1 MTFDEA
7 MDFIREHGI
16 VLSAARGPV
25 PRMVDVIA
33 GDVVHGSWWAH
44 PKSHQIFAIFQKL
57 ADSPDIL
64 VCRLI
69 RGNITF
75 VHRHVWPALVR
86 LSDRIEPGRMAQ
98 VHQEHTAKGHHAA
111 HELPYPAWVPAEI
124 FDEAERLSESQAL
137 AILKSRGLDWDT

>member
-33 GDVVHGSWWAH
+33 GEVVRGSWWVH
-44 PKSHQIFAIFQKL
+44 TKSHQIFAIFQKL
-57 ADSPDIL
+57 ADSPEIL

-69 RGNITF
+69 QGKVTF

-86 LSDRIEPGRMAQ
+86 LSDRIEPGKIARVRQ
-98 VHQEHTAKGHHAA
+98 VHTAKGHHAA
-111 HELPYPAWVPAEI
+111 HEQSYPTWVPKEV
-124 FDEAERLSESQAL
+124 FDEAVRISESEAL
-137 AILKSRGLDWDT
+137 AILKSNGLDLDA